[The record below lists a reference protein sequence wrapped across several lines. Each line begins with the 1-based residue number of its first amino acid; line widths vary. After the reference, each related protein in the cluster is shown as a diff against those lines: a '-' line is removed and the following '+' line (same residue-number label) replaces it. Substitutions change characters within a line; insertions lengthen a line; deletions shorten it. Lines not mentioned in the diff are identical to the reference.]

1 MMLISFYLSQIQRP
15 LMHIFLSLAL
25 WTSTDYSIQMVS
37 PRSHSSIIQF
47 LGGEGKGCNAPSVKR
62 PTTHYGHQHSHIF
75 PIYPVTPCSPHRVCW
90 STLFISSLPDVYSLS
105 GCCLFRATCL
115 VYSKP
120 LSPKPG
126 TRASPLCATWKIL
139 TGLINSAPE
148 AFYR

>member
-62 PTTHYGHQHSHIF
+62 PTPTMATNIVISFPFILLPPVALIECVGPHCLFLPYLMSILCLAAVSLGPPVWFTQNPFLQSPAPELHHYVLHGK
-75 PIYPVTPCSPHRVCW
+75 
-90 STLFISSLPDVYSLS
+90 YSL
-105 GCCLFRATCL
+105 G
-115 VYSKP
+115 
-120 LSPKPG
+120 
-126 TRASPLCATWKIL
+126 
-139 TGLINSAPE
+139 
-148 AFYR
+148 